1 MHLLVGLGNPGARYV
16 DNRHNI
22 GFLAVEE
29 IARRHNFGPWRKNF
43 QGEISEGRLGREKI
57 LLLKPQTYMNESGRS
72 AGEALRFYK
81 LDPEA
86 VTVFYD
92 EIDLAPGKVK
102 VKRGGGAAGH
112 NGVRSLIA
120 HVGPEF
126 QRVRLGVGHP
136 GRKDLVHHYVLSDFA
151 KADDAWLDPLLESV
165 ADNAELLLSDEEGEE
180 AEKARGLFMSR
191 VALAVN
197 PGRAKDEQ
205 KIKTDDD

>member
-1 MHLLVGLGNPGARYV
+1 MHLLVGLGNPGTRYV

-29 IARRHNFGPWRKNF
+29 IARRHGFGPWRKSF
-43 QGEISEGRLGREKI
+43 QGEVSEGRLGGGKV
-57 LLLKPQTYMNESGRS
+57 LLLKPQTYMNESGRA
-72 AGEALRFYK
+72 AGEAARFYK

-112 NGVRSLIA
+112 NGIRSLIA
-120 HVGPEF
+120 HLGPEF

-136 GRKDLVHHYVLSDFA
+136 GRKDLVQHYVLSDFA
-151 KADDAWLDPLLESV
+151 KADDAWLDPLLEAV
-165 ADNAELLLSDEEGEE
+165 ADNTELLLREEDDGE

-197 PGRAKDEQ
+197 PGRGKDKQE
-205 KIKTDDD
+205 KRADGD